1 MGIIYF
7 DLAITLLLFAAVIW
21 LIVRILNVENYLR
34 ELKQKE
40 LVIEQEQELARQR
53 NKTQG
58 EMLTL
63 IMTMVKNLSG
73 NIDDMN
79 TL

>member
-7 DLAITLLLFAAVIW
+7 DLAITLLLLAAVIW

-40 LVIEQEQELARQR
+40 LVIEREQELARQR

-63 IMTMVKNLSG
+63 IMTMVKKLIG
-73 NIDDMN
+73 KY
-79 TL
+79 

>member
-7 DLAITLLLFAAVIW
+7 DLAITLLLLAAVIW

-63 IMTMVKNLSG
+63 IMTMVKKLIG
-73 NIDDMN
+73 KY
-79 TL
+79 